1 MKPKMKCTNLVVI
14 RQIIMKITLIKICNF
29 VMTMLMKI
37 GTFDASYLKLNV
49 MTSLFKNKML

>member
-1 MKPKMKCTNLVVI
+1 
-14 RQIIMKITLIKICNF
+14 
-29 VMTMLMKI
+29 MTMLMKI